1 MNTFER
7 VKFILKVM
15 DRAMEMSPT
24 PDWEKLADSLLFYDI
39 CFKPNWKQILC
50 QGCGDFQQFIV
61 EIYDQDIEF
70 WEDIYEATIA
80 YSQEAEDMA
89 V

>member
-7 VKFILKVM
+7 VKIILKVM
-15 DRAMEMSPT
+15 DRAMEMSPK
-24 PDWEKLADSLLFYDI
+24 PDWVKLADSLLYYDI

-50 QGCGDFQQFIV
+50 QGCGDFHQFIV
-61 EIYDQDIEF
+61 EIYDQDIGF
-70 WEDIYEATIA
+70 WDDIYEAAIA
-80 YSQEAEDMA
+80 YSHKEEDMA